1 MRYMNSIR
9 YKLVFILFFLGLSG
23 WLVAQNTH
31 DIEGNVYSAAN
42 GSPLKGIQVKSAQ
55 ETGETATTDEN
66 GYFRITVSSANA
78 KLSFSYPGYIT
89 VEKFATN
96 EKMVVYLYESGAVT
110 PEEEINVAYATLKK
124 KNMNLAAEKVY
135 CPSEALAG
143 VDVFDQLLK
152 TTTSQTI
159 NRSGTV
165 GEGAKVNIRG
175 YSSIFAKTDPLIIMD
190 GLVLENHATND
201 GVINGLFY
209 DPLFNIDPRDIESI
223 TVLKDA
229 AATAIYGAKA
239 SDGVII
245 LKTKSVGVGNTS
257 IGISAYGG
265 VNMMQHE
272 DLPVLTDMT
281 EAKTYLLGQ
290 MYSSGLTT
298 EQINSKYPYFK
309 GDPNDPEYYNYN
321 NVTNWQDE
329 VFELGSNTGAHFNM
343 KGGDEIAKYYFS
355 TGFMRNEGIVTNS
368 ATSRYSL
375 KLNALVKVAK
385 WAEANA
391 VMGFTY
397 LDGNY
402 LEQGN
407 VKSTNPMFAALI
419 KQPFMSSHI
428 RSEEGLDLPITSDAD
443 QMGFSNPYDVV
454 NNTDASRGGYDY
466 TGLINFKFNITKHLW
481 GNARIGTAINK
492 IRDQVFLPDWG
503 FGNNGNYYA
512 KQVVKQSTNKMN
524 NVNGEV
530 NMMYDNSFNIVHH
543 LNAVAGMRAGS
554 TSVNYNFGIGLN
566 TASDDFKDLQGT
578 TGRREHGGYNYL
590 WNDYAFYGSANYDYK
605 EKYFVGVSLSAD
617 ASSTFG
623 ADANKYLLSNA
634 VSLSWN
640 IANEN
645 FLVNSKNVN
654 LLKLRFSYGNTANS
668 RIGVF
673 TAKHYYRSVQYYT
686 TAGLIRGNLPNETLQ
701 GERNAKLN
709 FGVDASLFRN
719 RLMASFDI
727 YSNKTK
733 DLLSYMTPAPEYG
746 YEKYWQN
753 NGELKT
759 SGYEISLEG
768 VIFNGD
774 FKWSIGGTIGSYA
787 MELNGL
793 DEGSFVMQMGDA
805 EKIFANGQAPGLF
818 YGYKSEGVIRTKA
831 EADALSLTH
840 EGNRFEAGDIHF
852 ADKDNNKI
860 INSDDKVVIGDP
872 TPDFYGSIT
881 NTFKYKFLSLE
892 AVASFVQG
900 NDVYNWQ
907 RRQLEGMS
915 GFENQSVV
923 VKRRWQVE
931 GQDTDIPRAVYGD
944 PMENSRFSDR
954 WIEDGSYFRLSRVTL
969 NVNIAHWMKKMDYFD
984 VYVSGMNLL
993 TVTKYLGYDPEFS
1006 YGNGMM
1012 WDGIDYGKFP
1022 QYASVLLG
1030 LKIKL

>member
-9 YKLVFILFFLGLSG
+9 YKLVFILFFLSLSG

-31 DIEGNVYSAAN
+31 EIEGSVFSAADK
-42 GSPLKGIQVKSAQ
+42 SPLKGIQVKSVQ

-66 GYFRITVSSANA
+66 GHFTVTVSSANA

-89 VEKFATN
+89 LERFATTG
-96 EKMVVYLYESGAVT
+96 KMVVFLYEEGMVT
-110 PEEEINVAYATLKK
+110 AEDEVSVAYTTMKK
-124 KNMNLAAEKVY
+124 KNLNLAAEKVFFT
-135 CPSEALAG
+135 SEALTG
-143 VDVFDQLLK
+143 VDALSQLLK
-152 TTTSQTI
+152 TSTALAT

-175 YSSIFAKTDPLIIMD
+175 YSSVFAKTEPLIIMD
-190 GLVLENHATND
+190 GLILENHATNN

-257 IGISAYGG
+257 IGVSAYGG

-272 DLPVLTDMT
+272 DIPVLTDMT

-290 MYSSGLTT
+290 MYSSGMTT
-298 EQINSKYPYFK
+298 QQINDKYPYFS
-309 GDPNDPEYYNYN
+309 GDVNDPAYYNYN
-321 NVTNWQDE
+321 HTTNWQDE
-329 VFELGSNTGAHFNM
+329 VSELGSNIGAHFNM

-402 LEQGN
+402 MEQGN
-407 VKSTNPMFAALI
+407 VSSTNPMIAALI
-419 KQPFMSSHI
+419 KQPFMTSHL
-428 RSEEGLDLPITSDAD
+428 RSEDGLVLPLTSDAD
-443 QMGFSNPYDVV
+443 QMGFSNPYEVV
-454 NNTDASRGGYDY
+454 NNTEANRGGYDY
-466 TGLINFKFNITKHLW
+466 TGLINFKFDITKNLW

-492 IRDQVFLPDWG
+492 TRDQVFLPDWG
-503 FGNNGNYYA
+503 FGTNGDYYA
-512 KQVVKQSTNKMN
+512 RQVVKQSTDKMT

-530 NMMYDNSFNIVHH
+530 NLMYDNSFNVVHH
-543 LNAVAGMRAGS
+543 VNAVAGVRASS
-554 TSVNYNFGIGLN
+554 TDISYNYGMGLN

-590 WNDYAFYGSANYDYK
+590 WNDYALYGSANYDYK
-605 EKYFVGVSLSAD
+605 EKYFVGFSLSAD
-617 ASSTFG
+617 ASSNFG
-623 ADANKYLLSNA
+623 ADADPYIFSNA
-634 VSLSWN
+634 LSLSWN

-645 FLVNSKNVN
+645 FLVNSKNIN

-668 RIGVF
+668 RIGVYN
-673 TAKHYYRSVQYYT
+673 AKHYYRSVQYYT
-686 TAGLIRGNLPNETLQ
+686 TAGLIRGNLPNENLS
-701 GERNAKLN
+701 GEKNEKLN
-709 FGVDASLFRN
+709 IGVDASLFTN
-719 RLMASFDI
+719 RLRVSFDM
-727 YSNKTK
+727 YNNNTK
-733 DLLSYMTPAPEYG
+733 DLLSYITPLPEFG
-746 YEKYWQN
+746 YDKYWQN
-753 NGELKT
+753 NGSLKT
-759 SGYEISLEG
+759 NGYEVSL
-768 VIFNGD
+768 NGLVFD
-774 FKWSIGGTIGSYA
+774 GNFKWSIGGAIGSYS
-787 MELNGL
+787 MELGGL
-793 DEGSFVMQMGDA
+793 DEGSFVMEVGDA

-818 YGYKSEGVIRTKA
+818 YGYKSEGVIKSST
-831 EADALSLTH
+831 EADALNLTYK
-840 EGNRFEAGDIHF
+840 GNRLEAGDIHF
-852 ADKDNNKI
+852 MDKDNNNV
-860 INSDDKVVIGDP
+860 INEDDKVVIGDP

-881 NTFKYKFLSLE
+881 NTLKYKWLTLD
-892 AVASFVQG
+892 AVATFVQG

-907 RRQLEGMS
+907 RRKLESMS

-923 VKRRWQVE
+923 VNRRWQAD

-944 PMENSRFSDR
+944 PMGNSRFSDR

-969 NVNIAHWMKKMDYFD
+969 SFDIAHWMKKMDYFE
-984 VYVSGMNLL
+984 VYVSGLNLL
-993 TVTKYLGYDPEFS
+993 TVTNYLGYDPEFS

-1012 WDGIDYGKFP
+1012 WEGIDYGKFP
-1022 QYASVLLG
+1022 QYASVLVG